1 MRRQGVA
8 DNPVLVGAGAILVI
22 LVMVLLSYN
31 ASSGLPFVPTYNIQ
45 ANVPSGANLV
55 KGNDVRI
62 GGARVG
68 LVTSITPER
77 SGSNYYAQLALK
89 LDKNVG
95 PIPVNSR
102 IEVRPKSTIGLK
114 YVELQ
119 LGDSSEELPNGG
131 TLPLKQSTIAT
142 EFEDLLDTFDKRVRE
157 GNAKS
162 LLEFGNA
169 FAGRGVDLN
178 NAFGQ
183 IGPLF
188 KNLEPVARTIS
199 APATRLADFIEALAQ
214 AAHDTAVTG
223 DQAGEVFKNADITFG
238 AFAAASE
245 GIKASLEESPSTLT
259 VLTDQS
265 PAERA
270 YFAQLTN
277 LMVKLQPGA
286 KYLPQVSN
294 DLAVITVNGVPAFN
308 HLSRLTP
315 KFTNSFMALG
325 DFAADPQVE
334 LGFKGLGNFLQ
345 ILNQPLAYVTPAQT
359 QCNYAGLFARNIAST
374 VSGRDGIAS
383 WLRFGLV
390 AGYPNP
396 APGANA
402 EVGAASAP
410 ANFSATQGGGDASNF
425 LHSNPYPDTGQNDV
439 CAAGNELTLGKSK
452 QITTAPRLSKE
463 LSIGNPTGVAKGK
476 TTQGTGQVGTE
487 PIKP

>member
-8 DNPVLVGAGAILVI
+8 DNPVLVGAGAILVV

-45 ANVPSGANLV
+45 ANLPSGANLV

-68 LVTSITPER
+68 LVTSITPQR
-77 SGSNYYAQLALK
+77 SGGNYYAQIALK

-102 IEVRPKSTIGLK
+102 VEVRPKSTIGLK

-119 LGDSSEELPNGG
+119 LGDSSEDLPQGG
-131 TLPLKQSTIAT
+131 TLPLKQATVAT
-142 EFEDLLDTFDKRVRE
+142 EFEDLLNTFDKRVRE

-162 LLEFGNA
+162 LIEFGNA

-188 KNLEPVARTIS
+188 ANLEPVARTIS
-199 APATRLADFIEALAQ
+199 APSTRLADFINALAR

-245 GIKASLEESPSTLT
+245 GIKGSLEESPSTLT

-277 LMVKLQPGA
+277 LMVKLQPGM
-286 KYLPQVSN
+286 KYLPGVSD

-308 HLSRLTP
+308 KLSRTTP
-315 KFTNSFMALG
+315 KFNNSLIALG

-345 ILNQPLAYVTPAQT
+345 ILNQPLAYITPAQT
-359 QCNYAGLFARNIAST
+359 QCNYAGLFARNLAST
-374 VSGRDGIAS
+374 VSGRDGIVS
-383 WLRFGLV
+383 WLRFGLI
-390 AGYPNP
+390 AGPPNVSP
-396 APGANA
+396 NSNA
-402 EVGAASAP
+402 EVGAASSTASFGGF
-410 ANFSATQGGGDASNF
+410 AGGGDTSNY
-425 LHSNPYPDTGQNDV
+425 LQANAYPTTGQNNV
-439 CAAGNELTLGKSK
+439 CGAGNEITLGNSK
-452 QITTAPRLSKE
+452 QIQTAPRLPKALRLEQPSGIR
-463 LSIGNPTGVAKGK
+463 SGK

-487 PIKP
+487 PIR